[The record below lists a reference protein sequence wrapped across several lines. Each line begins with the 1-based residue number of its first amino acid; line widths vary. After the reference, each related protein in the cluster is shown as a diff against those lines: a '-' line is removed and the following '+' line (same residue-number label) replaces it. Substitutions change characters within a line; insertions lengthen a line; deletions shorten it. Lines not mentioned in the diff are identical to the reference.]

1 MNIESFALKRN
12 TREANPERAEFQ
24 NIEVEPAAGNCRDM
38 SNSIGWAAF
47 RTRPLGTLG
56 RGRSQG
62 GPPSPCYG
70 DVSAIAKP
78 R

>member
-38 SNSIGWAAF
+38 SRLDRLGRL